1 MDPDSYLLKHL
12 HTQVNQQQ
20 QLPSNVQALP
30 VEQPTTSN
38 RFNISPNPPN
48 PSSVKLEPRE
58 TSPPTTNYNIFP
70 GPSVQNTNN
79 YRVQQSTPSP
89 QFYSQG
95 GAAGYTANN
104 FATNTFEGQQNINY
118 IQNNCQ
124 VNYQNFD
131 QQQNWN
137 LYPQNNSYLNQNQQ
151 QFNLQP
157 ESTNV
162 NYPLPYMYNQY
173 VMTQQDSMNIP
184 ENLSELIDPK
194 MNVTELSGST
204 LQKEFRSNIEVD
216 QENMT
221 DSFGK
226 LLN

>member
-20 QLPSNVQALP
+20 QQAQQVLPAEVPS
-30 VEQPTTSN
+30 TSN

-48 PSSVKLEPRE
+48 PSVKVEPRE
-58 TSPPTTNYNIFP
+58 TTPPTTNYNIFP
-70 GPSVQNTNN
+70 GPSAQNTNT

-89 QFYSQG
+89 QLYAQG
-95 GAAGYTANN
+95 GAAGYTSNN
-104 FATNTFEGQQNINY
+104 FTTNTFEQQNMNY

-124 VNYQNFD
+124 TNYQNFD

-137 LYPQNNSYLNQNQQ
+137 LYPDNLYLNQNQQ
-151 QFNLQP
+151 QFNLQSQP
-157 ESTNV
+157 TNF
-162 NYPLPYMYNQY
+162 NYQFTNHYNQY
-173 VMTQQDSMNIP
+173 MTQQDSMNIP

-194 MNVTELSGST
+194 INVTELSGAT

>member
-12 HTQVNQQQ
+12 NTQVNQQQ
-20 QLPSNVQALP
+20 QIPSNQP
-30 VEQPTTSN
+30 FEQPTTS
-38 RFNISPNPPN
+38 
-48 PSSVKLEPRE
+48 SSVKLEPRE
-58 TSPPTTNYNIFP
+58 TTPPTTNYNIFP
-70 GPSVQNTNN
+70 GTSVQNSNN

-89 QFYSQG
+89 QLYSQG
-95 GAAGYTANN
+95 GAAGYTVNN
-104 FATNTFEGQQNINY
+104 FATNTFQGQQNMNY

-137 LYPQNNSYLNQNQQ
+137 LYPNGSYLNQQ
-151 QFNLQP
+151 QFNVQQETINP
-157 ESTNV
+157 
-162 NYPLPYMYNQY
+162 YPYNMYNPY

-184 ENLSELIDPK
+184 ENVSELIDPN
-194 MNVTELSGST
+194 MNVTELSGAT

-221 DSFGK
+221 DSFNK